1 MPIRSNSVH
10 LVCFDLGGVLV
21 RICRSWEEACARI
34 GLDVRTSDAWE
45 RDLPAR
51 RAVTQQYGVGGIDG
65 DSYARRISELMG
77 GLYSPEEIN
86 RVHDAW
92 TIEDYPGV
100 ADLLARLNAMGV
112 PTACLS
118 NTNHGHW
125 VRLTHEENGRTRP
138 GPPEFPVVRLIQ
150 HRYASH
156 LMGLAK
162 PDPAIYAAFER
173 AMKVKPGS
181 ILFFDDL
188 EENIAA
194 ARQAGWIARQID
206 YRTDTAP
213 QIESHLREFG
223 LA

>member
-1 MPIRSNSVH
+1 MTDSTVQ

-21 RICRSWEEACARI
+21 RICRTWEEACARI
-34 GLDVRTSDAWE
+34 GLEVRHNAAWME
-45 RDLPAR
+45 NRPAR
-51 RAVTQQYGVGGIDG
+51 RALTQQYGIGGIDG

-77 GLYSPEEIN
+77 GLYSPAEIT

-100 ADLLARLNAMGV
+100 FDLLARLNATGI

-125 VRLTHEENGRTRP
+125 VRLAHEENGRPRP

-150 HRYASH
+150 HRHASH

-162 PDPAIYAAFER
+162 PDPAIHTAFEQ
-173 AMKVKPGS
+173 AMKVEPSG

-188 EENIAA
+188 EENVAA

-206 YRTDTAP
+206 YRSDTAP
-213 QIESHLREFG
+213 QIESHLRELG
-223 LA
+223 LL

>member
-1 MPIRSNSVH
+1 VSDAFIQ

-34 GLDVRTSDAWE
+34 GMEVRRCDAWDHL
-45 RDLPAR
+45 RPAR
-51 RAVTQQYGVGGIDG
+51 RAITQQYGIGRIDG
-65 DSYARRISELMG
+65 NAYARGVSEAMG
-77 GLYSPEEIN
+77 GLYSPEEIT

-92 TIEDYPGV
+92 TIEDYPDV
-100 ADLLARLNAMGV
+100 HNLLTRLNASGV

-125 VRLTHEENGRTRP
+125 VRLAHEENGRTRP
-138 GPPEFPVVRLIQ
+138 GPPEFPVVQLIQ

-162 PDPAIYAAFER
+162 PDPAIYAAFGR
-173 AMKVKPGS
+173 AMNVAPGG

-194 ARQAGWIARQID
+194 ARQAGWIARPID
-206 YRTDTAP
+206 YRTNTAP

>member
-1 MPIRSNSVH
+1 MSDAPIQ

-34 GLDVRTSDAWE
+34 GLEVRSSDAWIE
-45 RDLPAR
+45 NRPAR
-51 RAVTQQYGVGGIDG
+51 RAITRQYGIGQIDC
-65 DSYARRISELMG
+65 DSYARQIAELTG
-77 GLYSPEEIN
+77 GLYSPEEIT

-92 TIEDYPGV
+92 TIEDYPDV
-100 ADLLARLNAMGV
+100 SDLLTRLNATGT

-125 VRLTHEENGRTRP
+125 VRLAHEDAGRDRP
-138 GPPEFPVVRLIQ
+138 GEPEFPVVRLIR
-150 HRYASH
+150 HRHASH

-162 PDPAIYAAFER
+162 PDPAIYAAFEK
-173 AMKVKPGS
+173 AMNAPPTG

-194 ARQAGWIARQID
+194 AQQAGWQARQID
-206 YRTDTAP
+206 YRIDTAP

-223 LA
+223 LL

>member
-1 MPIRSNSVH
+1 MTRPGIQ

-21 RICRSWEEACARI
+21 RICRTWEEACARI
-34 GLDVRTSDAWE
+34 GLDVRSNDAWE
-45 RDLPAR
+45 RTRPQR
-51 RAVTQQYGVGGIDG
+51 RELTRLYGTGRIDCA
-65 DSYARRISELMG
+65 SYARGISELMG
-77 GLYSPEEIN
+77 GLYSPEEIT
-86 RVHDAW
+86 RVHAAW
-92 TIEDYPGV
+92 TIQDYPGV
-100 ADLLARLNAMGV
+100 HHIVSALNERGT

-125 VRLTHEENGRTRP
+125 VRLAHEDSGCARP
-138 GPPEFPVVRLIQ
+138 GQPEFPVVRLIR

-162 PDPAIYAAFER
+162 PDAAIYAAFQR
-173 AMKVKPGS
+173 ALRVAPGG

-194 ARQAGWIARQID
+194 AQQAGWVARQID
-206 YRTDTAP
+206 YRVDTAP

-223 LA
+223 LI

>member
-1 MPIRSNSVH
+1 MTDRPIE

-21 RICRSWEEACARI
+21 RICRSWQEACARI
-34 GLDVRTSDAWE
+34 GLEVRHSEAWDE
-45 RDLPAR
+45 NRTAR
-51 RAVTQQYGVGGIDG
+51 RVVTQQYGTGRIDCG
-65 DSYARRISELMG
+65 SYARQIAQLTG
-77 GLYSPEEIN
+77 GLYTAQEIM

-92 TIEDYPGV
+92 TIEDYPDV
-100 ADLLARLNAMGV
+100 SDLLTRLNAAGL

-118 NTNHGHW
+118 NTNHSHW
-125 VRLTHEENGRTRP
+125 VRLAHEDDGRDRA
-138 GPPEFPVVRLIQ
+138 GEPEFPVVRLIQ

-162 PDPAIYAAFER
+162 PDPAIYAAFEQ
-173 AMKVKPGS
+173 AMNAPPGG

-188 EENIAA
+188 EENITA

-213 QIESHLREFG
+213 QIESHLRELG
-223 LA
+223 LL